1 MSVESF
7 SLSHQNGQESAT
19 PIFDKVHQHTATRG
33 LIERSVGYDGA
44 LMQQVL
50 GPEGFADH
58 KAALIMKAAGYI
70 GKDAIMQ
77 ADFGEYQTDSAEKK
91 LDIIVDELVEAQ
103 MGPEVLNDANTIL
116 REKVAALFAEVETL
130 KDRIS
135 PDIQYLYG
143 EIERL
148 QAQVD
153 SANDDLEKKSEA
165 LDREI
170 MRTAERDRQ
179 IEEMRKESNPAE
191 TTGAIDIPV
200 SVEVPAVEES
210 HTLKHEIYEVTGG
223 IRKLGSMVAHAVG
236 VRH

>member
-19 PIFDKVHQHTATRG
+19 PIFDKVHKHTATRG

-77 ADFGEYQTDSAEKK
+77 ADFGEYQADSAEKK

-103 MGPEVLNDANTIL
+103 MGPEVLNDANAIL
-116 REKVAALFAEVETL
+116 REKVAALSTEVETL

-135 PDIQYLYG
+135 PDVQYLYG
-143 EIERL
+143 KIERL
-148 QAQVD
+148 QAEVD
-153 SANDDLEKKSEA
+153 SANDDLERKSEA

-179 IEEMRKESNPAE
+179 IEEMRKESKPAE
-191 TTGAIDIPV
+191 TTGVIET
-200 SVEVPAVEES
+200 SVIAEVPALDES
-210 HTLKHEIYEVTGG
+210 HTLKAEIAEIRDGF
-223 IRKLGSMVAHAVG
+223 RKLGGKVAHVVG
-236 VRH
+236 VRL

>member
-7 SLSHQNGQESAT
+7 SSSHQNDQESAT
-19 PIFDKVHQHTATRG
+19 PIFDKVHQHAVTRG

-50 GPEGFADH
+50 GPEGLADH
-58 KAALIMKAAGYI
+58 KASLIMKAASYI
-70 GKDAIMQ
+70 SKDALMQ
-77 ADFGEYQTDSAEKK
+77 ADFGKHEADSAEKK
-91 LDIIVDELVEAQ
+91 LDVIVDELIESQ

-116 REKVAALFAEVETL
+116 REKVAALSTEVETL
-130 KDRIS
+130 KDRMS

-148 QAQVD
+148 QGEVD
-153 SANDDLEKKSEA
+153 LAKADLEKKTEA

-179 IEEMRKESNPAE
+179 LEEMRKGDKPAE
-191 TTGAIDIPV
+191 TTGAIDMSAV
-200 SVEVPAVEES
+200 AEVPALEES
-210 HTLKHEIYEVTGG
+210 HTLKNEIDDVTGG
-223 IRKLGSMVAHAVG
+223 IRKFGNMVAHAVG

>member
-7 SLSHQNGQESAT
+7 SSSHQNGQESAT

-50 GPEGFADH
+50 GAEGLADH
-58 KAALIMKAAGYI
+58 KAALIMKAASYI
-70 GKDAIMQ
+70 SKDALMQ
-77 ADFGEYQTDSAEKK
+77 ADFGKHEADSAEKK
-91 LDIIVDELVEAQ
+91 LDIIVDELIEAQ
-103 MGPEVLNDANTIL
+103 MGPEVLNDANAIL
-116 REKVAALFAEVETL
+116 REKVTALSAEVETL
-130 KDRIS
+130 KDRMS
-135 PDIQYLYG
+135 PDIQYLYN

-148 QAQVD
+148 QGEVD
-153 SANDDLEKKSEA
+153 SANADLEKKTEA

-179 IEEMRKESNPAE
+179 LEEMRKKSEPAE
-191 TTGAIDIPV
+191 TTGIIDV
-200 SVEVPAVEES
+200 SATVEVPALEES
-210 HTLKHEIYEVTGG
+210 HTFKDEIDEVTGG
-223 IRKLGSMVAHAVG
+223 IRKIGNMVAHAVG